1 MLFERLGTVF
11 SATGAGLTDG
21 KMYIVDIQGVKY
33 AFAKGNLLQG
43 KRLPFRLP
51 FAAFCTVKGCLL
63 EISLFVP
70 VECPILSDVM
80 LEKP

>member
-11 SATGAGLTDG
+11 SATGAGLIDG
-21 KMYIVDIQGVKY
+21 KMYIVDIQCVTC

-63 EISLFVP
+63 EISLFVA
-70 VECPILSDVM
+70 VE
-80 LEKP
+80 